1 MTPHGQRITR
11 GIVADPGARIE
22 VEWAELT
29 PGGLTP
35 GGLSAKPPRADG
47 EEQEEVE
54 YERHFDSARMREALP
69 TLPRL

>member
-29 PGGLTP
+29 PGGL
-35 GGLSAKPPRADG
+35 SAKPPRADG
-47 EEQEEVE
+47 EGQEEVE

>member
-29 PGGLTP
+29 PGGL
-35 GGLSAKPPRADG
+35 SAKPPRADG
-47 EEQEEVE
+47 EGQEEVG
-54 YERHFDSARMREALP
+54 YERHFDNARMREALP

>member
-11 GIVADPGARIE
+11 GIVAAKGASIE
-22 VEWAELT
+22 VEWAE
-29 PGGLTP
+29 PH
-35 GGLSAKPPRADG
+35 AKPPRAEG
-47 EEQEEVE
+47 EEQDEVQ

>member
-11 GIVADPGARIE
+11 GIVAAKGASIE
-22 VEWAELT
+22 VEWAELR
-29 PGGLTP
+29 GIVTP
-35 GGLSAKPPRADG
+35 GGLSAKPPRAEG
-47 EEQEEVE
+47 EEQDEVQ

>member
-1 MTPHGQRITR
+1 MTPHGQHITR

-29 PGGLTP
+29 PGGL
-35 GGLSAKPPRADG
+35 SAKPPRADG
-47 EEQEEVE
+47 EGQEEVE

>member
-29 PGGLTP
+29 PGGL
-35 GGLSAKPPRADG
+35 SATQP
-47 EEQEEVE
+47 
-54 YERHFDSARMREALP
+54 ERHFDSARMREALP

>member
-1 MTPHGQRITR
+1 MASASPAGSLRT
-11 GIVADPGARIE
+11 PGARIE
-22 VEWAELT
+22 VEWAE
-29 PGGLTP
+29 LTP